1 MRLQLQ
7 ILRRTLKTVHVLP
20 SIWAVIDSEL
30 QYELGLTEEKRSHAF
45 LNDAAGTYLRRAWV
59 DQMNIGWT
67 NMIKGR
73 VSPYW
78 GLAQNECYKERFPE
92 KQTLSAIVFQVRLI
106 RGMWQLFEGI
116 WFQRNAILH
125 HNDDSAK
132 HDTCNKK
139 IRELFKNRHHLVDEH
154 DMPLFRTFR
163 KREYRDLPLAT
174 KERWIEQVQL
184 AIKSKHGTLEVP
196 SVNPITEYFPI
207 QNQR

>member
-92 KQTLSAIVFQVRLI
+92 KQTLSALVFQVRLI
-106 RGMWQLFEGI
+106 RGMWQ
-116 WFQRNAILH
+116 AI
-125 HNDDSAK
+125 
-132 HDTCNKK
+132 
-139 IRELFKNRHHLVDEH
+139 RGHLVPAECNSA
-154 DMPLFRTFR
+154 P
-163 KREYRDLPLAT
+163 KRR
-174 KERWIEQVQL
+174 
-184 AIKSKHGTLEVP
+184 
-196 SVNPITEYFPI
+196 
-207 QNQR
+207 QREARYV